1 MYSTN
6 WETGRSDSGFPP
18 NSSSPMGLSHKSLK
32 EWSRWLYSQPDNF
45 SITYVLTKE
54 YREMSLPLPPHI
66 PHLPPWTYLLKEELF
81 CEDLIM
87 AVSLDPSSK
96 DTQHFTVGRFQKLF
110 ERKEIEKIKRDSWSQ
125 EKIKYSLRIRGP
137 LFKTSQAIKEMSFCI
152 SISTLY
158 GAGGREKP

>member
-1 MYSTN
+1 
-6 WETGRSDSGFPP
+6 
-18 NSSSPMGLSHKSLK
+18 MGLSHKSLK

-45 SITYVLTKE
+45 SITYDLTKE

-110 ERKEIEKIKRDSWSQ
+110 ERKEIEKIKRDS
-125 EKIKYSLRIRGP
+125 
-137 LFKTSQAIKEMSFCI
+137 
-152 SISTLY
+152 
-158 GAGGREKP
+158 